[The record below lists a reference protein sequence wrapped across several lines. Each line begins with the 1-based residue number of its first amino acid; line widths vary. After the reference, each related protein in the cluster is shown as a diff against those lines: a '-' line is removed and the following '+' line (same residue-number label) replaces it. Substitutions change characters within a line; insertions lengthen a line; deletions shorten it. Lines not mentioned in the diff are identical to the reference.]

1 MLRRF
6 EFRLTCPRFAAL
18 VEPTDRGKTP
28 TVAHVV
34 RAPSMEAAQERI
46 RRAYPNRTFVNVEVR
61 ELPQINGAPA

>member
-6 EFRLTCPRFAAL
+6 EFRLTCPARGLGRA
-18 VEPTDRGKTP
+18 DRPGETP